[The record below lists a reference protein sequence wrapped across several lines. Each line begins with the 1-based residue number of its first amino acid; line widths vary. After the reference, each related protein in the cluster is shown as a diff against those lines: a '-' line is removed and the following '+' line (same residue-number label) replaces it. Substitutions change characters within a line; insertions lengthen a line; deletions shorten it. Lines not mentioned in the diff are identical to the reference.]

1 MQAFLSDFDQQ
12 VIETQKPVENGETV
26 QVELVNKSVCIEE
39 WSFLYYTFPAYTT
52 ERAIFQD
59 T

>member
-39 WSFLYYTFPAYTT
+39 
-52 ERAIFQD
+52 
-59 T
+59 